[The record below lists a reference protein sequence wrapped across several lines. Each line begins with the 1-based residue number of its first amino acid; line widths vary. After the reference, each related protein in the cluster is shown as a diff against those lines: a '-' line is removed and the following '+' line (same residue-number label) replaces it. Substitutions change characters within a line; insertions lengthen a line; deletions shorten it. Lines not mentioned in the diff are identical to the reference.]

1 MQFPSRVGINTTMRY
16 AHIDSLRGVA
26 AILVLWMHS
35 AGNFLMYSSPTFQN
49 IAFDLA
55 NQLDFG
61 RMGVVLFFAI
71 SGFVIPS
78 SLRGDVFLAIKRFF
92 VKRAFRL
99 YPLYWASIPIGVIT
113 WWYIWGK
120 MIDVKAVLWNLTMIQ
135 GMLGYSSV
143 MGLYWTLQ
151 VELIFYT
158 FCIVLFLCRVL
169 HSSITLALLVVV
181 FSAPLLMPM
190 GASLVGIDAGIDL
203 NPETSMLLLHLGVML
218 WGALFRQWHD
228 GVLKNFMA
236 RLIMYGYALFWVLSS
251 MAAINKFNSGHAG
264 IELLRFWLPYTIAVI
279 VFFACASAVRVRYK
293 PLVWLGTVSYSI
305 YLMHMPVVHSILWLV
320 RYSEITWI
328 KGWSL
333 GAYMALI
340 AAITILVA
348 FITYRLIEQPA
359 MRCADRILMPRRLKE
374 SRPLIDNIKR
384 A

>member
-1 MQFPSRVGINTTMRY
+1 MRY

-35 AGNFLMYSSPTFQN
+35 AGNFLMYSQPTFQN
-49 IAFDLA
+49 MAFDLA
-55 NQLDFG
+55 QQLDFG

-78 SLRGDVFLAIKRFF
+78 SLRGDLFQSSKRFL
-92 VKRAFRL
+92 VKRALRL

-120 MIDVKAVLWNLTMIQ
+120 VIDVKAVLWNFTMIQ
-135 GMLGYSSV
+135 GMFDYKSV

-158 FCIVLFLCRVL
+158 CCIVLFWCGVL
-169 HSSITLALLVVV
+169 HSSSILALLVVV
-181 FSAPLLMPM
+181 FSAPLLMSM
-190 GASLVGIDAGIDL
+190 GASLVGINAGVSL

-228 GVLKNFMA
+228 GVLNNSIA
-236 RLIMYGYALFWVLSS
+236 RLIMYGYALFWALGS
-251 MAAINKFNSGHAG
+251 MVAVYNYISGQAG
-264 IELLRFWLPYTIAVI
+264 MELLRFWLPYTIAVI
-279 VFFACASAVRVRYK
+279 GFFICASTVRVRYK

-305 YLMHMPVVHSILWLV
+305 YLMHMPVVHSLLWLV
-320 RYSEITWI
+320 RYSEITLI
-328 KGWSL
+328 KGWPL

-359 MRCADRILMPRRLKE
+359 MRYADSILMPSDYKE
-374 SRPLIDNIKR
+374 PRPLIENIKKHLMQR
-384 A
+384 QRKG

>member
-1 MQFPSRVGINTTMRY
+1 MRY

-35 AGNFLMYSSPTFQN
+35 AGNFLMYSRPTFQN
-49 IAFDLA
+49 MAFDLA
-55 NQLDFG
+55 HQLDFG

-78 SLRGDVFLAIKRFF
+78 SLRGDVFQSSKRFL
-92 VKRAFRL
+92 VKRALRL

-120 MIDVKAVLWNLTMIQ
+120 VIDVEAVLWNFTMIQ
-135 GMLGYSSV
+135 GLFDYKSV

-158 FCIVLFLCRVL
+158 CCIVLFLCGVL
-169 HSSITLALLVVV
+169 HSSITLALLVTV
-181 FSAPLLMPM
+181 FSAPLLMSM
-190 GASLVGIDAGIDL
+190 GAGLVGINAGVSL
-203 NPETSMLLLHLGVML
+203 SPETSMLLLHLGVML

-228 GVLKNFMA
+228 GVLNNSIA
-236 RLIMYGYALFWVLSS
+236 RLIMYGYALFWVLGS
-251 MAAINKFNSGHAG
+251 MVAVYNCISGQAG
-264 IELLRFWLPYTIAVI
+264 MELLRFWLPYTIAVI
-279 VFFACASAVRVRYK
+279 GFLICASAVRVRYK

-305 YLMHMPVVHSILWLV
+305 YLMHMPVVHSLLWLV
-320 RYSEITWI
+320 RNSEITWI
-328 KGWSL
+328 KGWPL

-348 FITYRLIEQPA
+348 FVTYRLIEQPA
-359 MRCADRILMPRRLKE
+359 MRYADSILMP
-374 SRPLIDNIKR
+374 NG
-384 A
+384 